1 MALSGSVDFSLTARE
16 VIKFALRKCGKLAA
30 GQSVDADIAENARID
45 LNMMLKDWQ
54 KYDVLWLKKEGSQT
68 LTANTASY
76 SLSTN
81 PRRLYSARFRQ
92 TVNSQA
98 RDIPMIN
105 LERDEYFDLPVKD
118 ATGIPTQYYF
128 DPQQSAGTLY
138 VWPLLSSISA
148 TAETIEYTYQSRI
161 DDIDDLSD
169 DLDIRQEYFATV
181 GWGLAEYF
189 LPGSGIKGERAA
201 RIEMMSQ
208 RLQQSMIDDSRPDF
222 LQISPNERR

>member
-30 GQSVDADIAENARID
+30 GQSVDADVAENARID

-68 LTANTASY
+68 LIANTASY

-98 RDIPMIN
+98 RDVPMIN

-189 LPGSGIKGERAA
+189 LTGSGIKGERAA

-208 RLQQSMIDDSRPDF
+208 SLQQSMIDDSRPDF